1 MFNIFNNLSTL
12 YNSYKKK
19 PQDLYS
25 GPISS
30 VYKSPVTNGAPRS
43 QMVGGRS
50 VSTTGSTKAPQSYPM
65 PSVNRTTPPP
75 STPPPTVKPPVAQP
89 TAQQTYEQKYNNYLA
104 QSQARKEQLAQQNEA
119 EAKMKA
125 QEEYDANKTSLTA
138 SKGNL
143 DTMMS
148 GFRQRAATGQAR
160 LDTQAQQNR
169 DRTNVTAGENQ
180 RQLAIDRRDARNDNE
195 KRYAALGTID
205 SMGTG
210 SFQSANENTESDFL
224 SLTAKNKQAT
234 QTAIQDIDN
243 KLFDAKASSEERIA
257 TEESKYN
264 DAILEIEKLLAGNET
279 GKAQAIRA
287 ASQLLA
293 QKKAEIQDEYE
304 GLRITSEKERYDLQ
318 AKLEAAAM
326 DDQKL
331 REIFKGASPEF
342 LTTGQPKTAQ
352 DQFIIFKYPKE
363 AQAYQELLGGGKM
376 SGEAAKT
383 TSDLRSELFNRSKEN
398 NYTTVSQYIK
408 KIDTAPDTAAGDMSM
423 IFSYMKLLDP
433 NSTVREG
440 EYANAQN
447 ATSVPGQVQNAYNQA
462 LAGRRLNP
470 TQRTQ
475 FVESAKAAAQ
485 PAIDQQKQLV
495 DFYNTQATNAGVNPS
510 DVSGMYDLSNSSGDG
525 GRVRVIDIKTGQTG
539 TIEAGEFDPNIYKK
553 I

>member
-30 VYKSPVTNGAPRS
+30 VYKPPVTSGAPRS
-43 QMVGGRS
+43 QIVGGRS

-304 GLRITSEKERYDLQ
+304 GLRITSEKEKYDLQ
-318 AKLEAAAM
+318 AKLEASAM
-326 DDQKL
+326 DDEKL
-331 REIFKGASPEF
+331 KTIFASASPDF
-342 LTTGQPKTAQ
+342 LKTGQPKTAQ

-363 AQAYQELLGGGKM
+363 AEAYMKMLTDSKAMSGNSGEKEKLISLVNDISNSGGLGRITGIQGMIPLIPGGKEQLVKGQIDQLKALLSLENRQKLKG
-376 SGEAAKT
+376 SGAISDREMGILERASSLLNQNLNEQQFKQVLSQLKT
-383 TSDLRSELFNRSKEN
+383 ELSTGSPSSINQGGQ
-398 NYTTVSQYIK
+398 VI
-408 KIDTAPDTAAGDMSM
+408 TAPD
-423 IFSYMKLLDP
+423 
-433 NSTVREG
+433 
-440 EYANAQN
+440 
-447 ATSVPGQVQNAYNQA
+447 GQQ
-462 LAGRRLNP
+462 
-470 TQRTQ
+470 
-475 FVESAKAAAQ
+475 
-485 PAIDQQKQLV
+485 IIIV
-495 DFYNTQATNAGVNPS
+495 D
-510 DVSGMYDLSNSSGDG
+510 
-525 GRVRVIDIKTGQTG
+525 
-539 TIEAGEFDPNIYKK
+539 
-553 I
+553 

>member
-12 YNSYKKK
+12 YNAYKKK

-30 VYKSPVTNGAPRS
+30 VYKPPVTSGAPRS
-43 QMVGGRS
+43 QIVGGRS

-75 STPPPTVKPPVAQP
+75 STPPPTVKPPVVQP

-180 RQLAIDRRDARNDNE
+180 RQLAVDRRDARNDNE

-304 GLRITSEKERYDLQ
+304 GLRITSEKEKYDLQ
-318 AKLEAAAM
+318 AKLEASAM
-326 DDQKL
+326 DDEKL
-331 REIFKGASPEF
+331 KAIFAGASPDF
-342 LTTGQPKTAQ
+342 LKTGQPKTAQ

-363 AQAYQELLGGGKM
+363 AEAYMKMLTDSKAMSGNSGEKEKLISLVNDISNSGGLGRITGIQGMIPLIPGGKEQLVKGQIDQLKALLSLENRQKLKG
-376 SGEAAKT
+376 SGAISDREMGILERASSLLNQNLNEQQFKQVLSQLKT
-383 TSDLRSELFNRSKEN
+383 ELSTGSPSSINQGGQ
-398 NYTTVSQYIK
+398 VI
-408 KIDTAPDTAAGDMSM
+408 TAPD
-423 IFSYMKLLDP
+423 
-433 NSTVREG
+433 
-440 EYANAQN
+440 
-447 ATSVPGQVQNAYNQA
+447 GQQ
-462 LAGRRLNP
+462 
-470 TQRTQ
+470 
-475 FVESAKAAAQ
+475 
-485 PAIDQQKQLV
+485 IIIV
-495 DFYNTQATNAGVNPS
+495 D
-510 DVSGMYDLSNSSGDG
+510 
-525 GRVRVIDIKTGQTG
+525 
-539 TIEAGEFDPNIYKK
+539 
-553 I
+553 

>member
-12 YNSYKKK
+12 YNAYKKK

-30 VYKSPVTNGAPRS
+30 VYKPPVTNGAPRS
-43 QMVGGRS
+43 QIVGGQS

-65 PSVNRTTPPP
+65 PSVNKTTPPP
-75 STPPPTVKPPVAQP
+75 STPPPTVKPPVVQP

-104 QSQARKEQLAQQNEA
+104 QSQARKEQLARQNEA
-119 EAKMKA
+119 EDKMRA
-125 QEEYDANKTSLTA
+125 QEEYDANKTALTA
-138 SKGNL
+138 SRGNL

-169 DRTNVTAGENQ
+169 DRASVTAGENQ

-234 QTAIQDIDN
+234 QYAIQDIDN
-243 KLFDAKASSEERIA
+243 KLFEAKASSEERIA

-264 DAILEIEKLLAGNET
+264 DAILEIERLLAGNET

-287 ASQLLA
+287 ASQLLQ
-293 QKKAEIQDEYE
+293 QKKAEIMDEYE
-304 GLRITSEKERYDLQ
+304 GLRITSEKEKYDLQ

-326 DDQKL
+326 DEQKMRAL
-331 REIFKGASPEF
+331 FTEGLPNSASPEF
-342 LTTGQPKTAQ
+342 IKTGQPTTAQ

-363 AQAYQELLGGGKM
+363 AEAYMKMLTDSKTLTNSGGTEVADTINLIDQVMDRPLDSVTGAMRIESNIPGTEGYGTQRLIQQIKDKLALAARGQLKGQGQISNFEAEMLRNAVTALDSKM
-376 SGEAAKT
+376 S
-383 TSDLRSELFNRSKEN
+383 KEDF
-398 NYTTVSQYIK
+398 IDEMK
-408 KIDTAPDTAAGDMSM
+408 KI
-423 IFSYMKLLDP
+423 KRLLEQK
-433 NSTVREG
+433 NG
-440 EYANAQN
+440 GQAQN
-447 ATSVPGQVQNAYNQA
+447 TGGEVIVGPDGNQY
-462 LAGRRLNP
+462 
-470 TQRTQ
+470 Q
-475 FVESAKAAAQ
+475 F
-485 PAIDQQKQLV
+485 
-495 DFYNTQATNAGVNPS
+495 TN
-510 DVSGMYDLSNSSGDG
+510 
-525 GRVRVIDIKTGQTG
+525 
-539 TIEAGEFDPNIYKK
+539 
-553 I
+553 

>member
-12 YNSYKKK
+12 YNAYKKK

-30 VYKSPVTNGAPRS
+30 VYKPPVTSGAPRS
-43 QMVGGRS
+43 QIVGGRS

-180 RQLAIDRRDARNDNE
+180 RQLAVDRRDARNDNE

-304 GLRITSEKERYDLQ
+304 GLRITSEKEKYDLQ
-318 AKLEAAAM
+318 AKLEASAM
-326 DDQKL
+326 DDEKL
-331 REIFKGASPEF
+331 KTIFASASPDF
-342 LTTGQPKTAQ
+342 LKTGQPKTAQ

-363 AQAYQELLGGGKM
+363 AEAYMKMLTDSKAMSGNSGEKEKLISLVNDISNSGGLGRITGIQGMIPLIPGGKEQLVKGQIDQLKALLSLENRQKLKG
-376 SGEAAKT
+376 SGAISDREMGILERASSLLNQNLNEQQFKQVLSQLKT
-383 TSDLRSELFNRSKEN
+383 ELSTGSPSSINQGGQ
-398 NYTTVSQYIK
+398 VI
-408 KIDTAPDTAAGDMSM
+408 TAPD
-423 IFSYMKLLDP
+423 
-433 NSTVREG
+433 
-440 EYANAQN
+440 
-447 ATSVPGQVQNAYNQA
+447 GQQ
-462 LAGRRLNP
+462 
-470 TQRTQ
+470 
-475 FVESAKAAAQ
+475 
-485 PAIDQQKQLV
+485 IIIV
-495 DFYNTQATNAGVNPS
+495 D
-510 DVSGMYDLSNSSGDG
+510 
-525 GRVRVIDIKTGQTG
+525 
-539 TIEAGEFDPNIYKK
+539 
-553 I
+553 

>member
-30 VYKSPVTNGAPRS
+30 VYKPPVTNGAPRS

-304 GLRITSEKERYDLQ
+304 GLRITSEKEKYDLQ
-318 AKLEAAAM
+318 AKLEASAM
-326 DDQKL
+326 DDEKL
-331 REIFKGASPEF
+331 KAIFAGASPDF
-342 LTTGQPKTAQ
+342 LKTGQPKTAQ

-363 AQAYQELLGGGKM
+363 AEAYMKMLTDSKAMSGNSGEKEKLISLVNDISNSGGLGRITGIQGMIPLIPGGKEQLVKGQIDQLKALLSLENRQKLKG
-376 SGEAAKT
+376 SGAISDREMGILERASSLLNQNLNEQQFKQVLSQLKT
-383 TSDLRSELFNRSKEN
+383 ELSTGSPSSINQGGQ
-398 NYTTVSQYIK
+398 VI
-408 KIDTAPDTAAGDMSM
+408 TAPD
-423 IFSYMKLLDP
+423 
-433 NSTVREG
+433 
-440 EYANAQN
+440 
-447 ATSVPGQVQNAYNQA
+447 GQQ
-462 LAGRRLNP
+462 
-470 TQRTQ
+470 
-475 FVESAKAAAQ
+475 
-485 PAIDQQKQLV
+485 IIIV
-495 DFYNTQATNAGVNPS
+495 D
-510 DVSGMYDLSNSSGDG
+510 
-525 GRVRVIDIKTGQTG
+525 
-539 TIEAGEFDPNIYKK
+539 
-553 I
+553 

>member
-65 PSVNRTTPPP
+65 PSVNRTTPPT

>member
-12 YNSYKKK
+12 YNAYKKK

-30 VYKSPVTNGAPRS
+30 VYKPPVTNGAPRS

-234 QTAIQDIDN
+234 QYAIQDIDN
-243 KLFDAKASSEERIA
+243 KLFEAKASSEERIA

-293 QKKAEIQDEYE
+293 QKKAEIMDEYE
-304 GLRITSEKERYDLQ
+304 GLRITSEKEKYDLQ

-331 REIFKGASPEF
+331 RTIFAEASPDF
-342 LTTGQPKTAQ
+342 LKTGQPKTAQ
-352 DQFIIFKYPKE
+352 DQFIIMKYPKE
-363 AQAYQELLGGGKM
+363 METYSKMINPTSKNKPTEKQAQFAN
-376 SGEAAKT
+376 AAK
-383 TSDLRSELFNRSKEN
+383 S
-398 NYTTVSQYIK
+398 
-408 KIDTAPDTAAGDMSM
+408 
-423 IFSYMKLLDP
+423 
-433 NSTVREG
+433 G
-440 EYANAQN
+440 EYALNLLSSGKVN
-447 ATSVPGQVQNAYNQA
+447 TGIGQDVLGSYQEKW
-462 LAGRRLNP
+462 GGGSD
-470 TQRTQ
+470 TQQDYRSTI
-475 FVESAKAAAQ
+475 AAARTLARNAMLGANMT
-485 PAIDQQKQLV
+485 PKEMESLSALIPEYNDDINIAKQKLTTFVREMNRFANMDVQMQSGL
-495 DFYNTQATNAGVNPS
+495 TPEMIQGLQAFE
-510 DVSGMYDLSNSSGDG
+510 
-525 GRVRVIDIKTGQTG
+525 K
-539 TIEAGEFDPNIYKK
+539 
-553 I
+553 

>member
-30 VYKSPVTNGAPRS
+30 VYKPPVTNGAPRS

-65 PSVNRTTPPP
+65 PSVNRTTPPT

-304 GLRITSEKERYDLQ
+304 GLRITSEKEKYDLQ
-318 AKLEAAAM
+318 AKLEASAM
-326 DDQKL
+326 DDEKL
-331 REIFKGASPEF
+331 KAIFAGASPDF
-342 LTTGQPKTAQ
+342 LKTGQPKTAQ

-363 AQAYQELLGGGKM
+363 AEAYMKMLTDSKAM
-376 SGEAAKT
+376 SGNSGEKEKLISLVNDISNTGGLGRITGIQGMIPLIPGCKEQLVKGQIDQLKALLSLENRQKLKGSGAISDREMGILERASSLLNQNLNEQQFKQVLSQLKT
-383 TSDLRSELFNRSKEN
+383 ELSTGSPSSINQGGQ
-398 NYTTVSQYIK
+398 VI
-408 KIDTAPDTAAGDMSM
+408 TAPD
-423 IFSYMKLLDP
+423 
-433 NSTVREG
+433 
-440 EYANAQN
+440 
-447 ATSVPGQVQNAYNQA
+447 GQQ
-462 LAGRRLNP
+462 
-470 TQRTQ
+470 
-475 FVESAKAAAQ
+475 
-485 PAIDQQKQLV
+485 IIIV
-495 DFYNTQATNAGVNPS
+495 D
-510 DVSGMYDLSNSSGDG
+510 
-525 GRVRVIDIKTGQTG
+525 
-539 TIEAGEFDPNIYKK
+539 
-553 I
+553 

>member
-30 VYKSPVTNGAPRS
+30 VYKPPVTNGAPRS

-65 PSVNRTTPPP
+65 PSVNRTTPPT

-180 RQLAIDRRDARNDNE
+180 RQLAVDRRDARNDNE

-293 QKKAEIQDEYE
+293 QKKAEIMDEYE

-326 DDQKL
+326 DDEKL
-331 REIFKGASPEF
+331 KAIFAGASPDF
-342 LTTGQPKTAQ
+342 LKTGQPKTAQ

-363 AQAYQELLGGGKM
+363 AEAYMKMLTDSKAMSGNSGEKEKLISLVNDISNSEGLGRITGIQGMIPLIPGGKEQLVKGQIDQLKALLSLENRQKLKG
-376 SGEAAKT
+376 SGAISDREMGILERASSLLNQNLNEQQFKQVLSQLKT
-383 TSDLRSELFNRSKEN
+383 ELSTGSPSSINQGGQ
-398 NYTTVSQYIK
+398 VI
-408 KIDTAPDTAAGDMSM
+408 TAPD
-423 IFSYMKLLDP
+423 
-433 NSTVREG
+433 
-440 EYANAQN
+440 
-447 ATSVPGQVQNAYNQA
+447 GQQ
-462 LAGRRLNP
+462 
-470 TQRTQ
+470 
-475 FVESAKAAAQ
+475 
-485 PAIDQQKQLV
+485 IIIV
-495 DFYNTQATNAGVNPS
+495 D
-510 DVSGMYDLSNSSGDG
+510 
-525 GRVRVIDIKTGQTG
+525 
-539 TIEAGEFDPNIYKK
+539 
-553 I
+553 

>member
-12 YNSYKKK
+12 YNAYKKK

-30 VYKSPVTNGAPRS
+30 VYKPPVTSGAPRS
-43 QMVGGRS
+43 QIVGGRS

-75 STPPPTVKPPVAQP
+75 STPPPTVKPPVVQP

-180 RQLAIDRRDARNDNE
+180 RQLAVDRRDARNDNE

-304 GLRITSEKERYDLQ
+304 GLRITSEKEKYDLQ
-318 AKLEAAAM
+318 AKLEASAM
-326 DDQKL
+326 DDEKL
-331 REIFKGASPEF
+331 KTIFASASPDF
-342 LTTGQPKTAQ
+342 LKTGQPKTAQ

-363 AQAYQELLGGGKM
+363 AEAYMKMLTDSKAMSGNSGEKEKLISLVNDISNSGGLGRITGIQGMIPLIPGGKEQLVKGQIDQLKALLSLENRQKLKG
-376 SGEAAKT
+376 SGAISDREMGILERASSLLNQNLNEQQFKQVLSQLKT
-383 TSDLRSELFNRSKEN
+383 ELSTGSPSSINQGGQ
-398 NYTTVSQYIK
+398 VI
-408 KIDTAPDTAAGDMSM
+408 TAPD
-423 IFSYMKLLDP
+423 
-433 NSTVREG
+433 
-440 EYANAQN
+440 
-447 ATSVPGQVQNAYNQA
+447 GQQ
-462 LAGRRLNP
+462 
-470 TQRTQ
+470 
-475 FVESAKAAAQ
+475 
-485 PAIDQQKQLV
+485 IIIV
-495 DFYNTQATNAGVNPS
+495 D
-510 DVSGMYDLSNSSGDG
+510 
-525 GRVRVIDIKTGQTG
+525 
-539 TIEAGEFDPNIYKK
+539 
-553 I
+553 

>member
-30 VYKSPVTNGAPRS
+30 VYKPPVTSGAPRS
-43 QMVGGRS
+43 QIVGGRS

-180 RQLAIDRRDARNDNE
+180 RQLAVDRRDARNDNE

-304 GLRITSEKERYDLQ
+304 GLRITSEKEKYDLQ

-326 DDQKL
+326 DDEKL
-331 REIFKGASPEF
+331 KAIFAGASPDF
-342 LTTGQPKTAQ
+342 LKTGQPKTAQ

-363 AQAYQELLGGGKM
+363 AEAYMKMLTDSKAM
-376 SGEAAKT
+376 SGNSGEKEKLISLVNDISNSKGLGRITGIQGMIPLIPGGEEQLVKGQIDQLKALLSLENRQKLKGSGAISDREMGILERASSLLNQNLNEQQFKQVLSQLKT
-383 TSDLRSELFNRSKEN
+383 ELSTGSPSSINQGGQ
-398 NYTTVSQYIK
+398 VI
-408 KIDTAPDTAAGDMSM
+408 TAPD
-423 IFSYMKLLDP
+423 
-433 NSTVREG
+433 
-440 EYANAQN
+440 
-447 ATSVPGQVQNAYNQA
+447 GQQ
-462 LAGRRLNP
+462 
-470 TQRTQ
+470 
-475 FVESAKAAAQ
+475 
-485 PAIDQQKQLV
+485 IIIV
-495 DFYNTQATNAGVNPS
+495 D
-510 DVSGMYDLSNSSGDG
+510 
-525 GRVRVIDIKTGQTG
+525 
-539 TIEAGEFDPNIYKK
+539 
-553 I
+553 

>member
-30 VYKSPVTNGAPRS
+30 VYKPPVTNGAPRS

-234 QTAIQDIDN
+234 QYAIQDIDN

-304 GLRITSEKERYDLQ
+304 GLRITSEKEKYDLQ
-318 AKLEAAAM
+318 AKLEASAM
-326 DDQKL
+326 DDEKL
-331 REIFKGASPEF
+331 KAIFAGASPDF
-342 LTTGQPKTAQ
+342 LKTGQPKTAQ

-363 AQAYQELLGGGKM
+363 AEAYMKMLTDSKAMSGNSGEKEKLISLVNDISNSGGLGRITGIQGMIPLIPGGKEQLVKGQIDQLKALLSLENRQKLKG
-376 SGEAAKT
+376 SGAISDREMGILERASSLLNQNLNEQQFKQVLSQLKT
-383 TSDLRSELFNRSKEN
+383 ELSTGSPSSINQGGQ
-398 NYTTVSQYIK
+398 VI
-408 KIDTAPDTAAGDMSM
+408 TAPD
-423 IFSYMKLLDP
+423 
-433 NSTVREG
+433 
-440 EYANAQN
+440 
-447 ATSVPGQVQNAYNQA
+447 GQQ
-462 LAGRRLNP
+462 
-470 TQRTQ
+470 
-475 FVESAKAAAQ
+475 
-485 PAIDQQKQLV
+485 IIIV
-495 DFYNTQATNAGVNPS
+495 D
-510 DVSGMYDLSNSSGDG
+510 
-525 GRVRVIDIKTGQTG
+525 
-539 TIEAGEFDPNIYKK
+539 
-553 I
+553 

>member
-12 YNSYKKK
+12 YNAYKKK

-30 VYKSPVTNGAPRS
+30 VYKPPVTNGAPRS

-75 STPPPTVKPPVAQP
+75 STPPPTVKPPVVQP

-304 GLRITSEKERYDLQ
+304 GLRITSEKEKYDLQ
-318 AKLEAAAM
+318 AKLEASAM
-326 DDQKL
+326 DDEKL
-331 REIFKGASPEF
+331 KAIFAGASPDF
-342 LTTGQPKTAQ
+342 LKTGQPKTAQ

-363 AQAYQELLGGGKM
+363 AEAYMKMLTDSKAMSGNSGEKEKLISLVNDISNSEGLGRITGIQGMIPLIPGGKEQLVKGQIDQLKALLSLENRQKLKG
-376 SGEAAKT
+376 SGAISDREMGILERASSLLNQNLNEQQFKQVLSQLKT
-383 TSDLRSELFNRSKEN
+383 ELSTGSPSSINQGGQ
-398 NYTTVSQYIK
+398 VI
-408 KIDTAPDTAAGDMSM
+408 TAPD
-423 IFSYMKLLDP
+423 
-433 NSTVREG
+433 
-440 EYANAQN
+440 
-447 ATSVPGQVQNAYNQA
+447 GQQ
-462 LAGRRLNP
+462 
-470 TQRTQ
+470 
-475 FVESAKAAAQ
+475 
-485 PAIDQQKQLV
+485 IIIV
-495 DFYNTQATNAGVNPS
+495 D
-510 DVSGMYDLSNSSGDG
+510 
-525 GRVRVIDIKTGQTG
+525 
-539 TIEAGEFDPNIYKK
+539 
-553 I
+553 

>member
-30 VYKSPVTNGAPRS
+30 VYKPPVTNGAPRS

-65 PSVNRTTPPP
+65 PSVNRTTPPT

-304 GLRITSEKERYDLQ
+304 GLRITSEKEKYDLQ
-318 AKLEAAAM
+318 AKLEASAM
-326 DDQKL
+326 DDEKL
-331 REIFKGASPEF
+331 KAIFAGASPDF
-342 LTTGQPKTAQ
+342 LKTGQPKTAQ

-363 AQAYQELLGGGKM
+363 AEAYMKMLTDSKAMSGNSGEKEKLISLVNDISNSGGLGRITGIQGMIPLIPGGKEQLVKGQIDQLKALLSLENRQKLKG
-376 SGEAAKT
+376 SGAISDREMGILERASSLLNQNLNEQQFKQVLSQLKT
-383 TSDLRSELFNRSKEN
+383 ELSTGSPSSINQGGQ
-398 NYTTVSQYIK
+398 VI
-408 KIDTAPDTAAGDMSM
+408 TAPD
-423 IFSYMKLLDP
+423 
-433 NSTVREG
+433 
-440 EYANAQN
+440 
-447 ATSVPGQVQNAYNQA
+447 GQQ
-462 LAGRRLNP
+462 
-470 TQRTQ
+470 
-475 FVESAKAAAQ
+475 
-485 PAIDQQKQLV
+485 IIIV
-495 DFYNTQATNAGVNPS
+495 D
-510 DVSGMYDLSNSSGDG
+510 
-525 GRVRVIDIKTGQTG
+525 
-539 TIEAGEFDPNIYKK
+539 
-553 I
+553 

>member
-30 VYKSPVTNGAPRS
+30 VYKPPVTNGAPRS

-326 DDQKL
+326 DDEKL
-331 REIFKGASPEF
+331 KAIFAGASPDF
-342 LTTGQPKTAQ
+342 LKTGQPKTAQ

-363 AQAYQELLGGGKM
+363 AEAYMKMLTDSKAMSGNSGEKEKLISLVNDISNSGGLGRITGIQGMIPLIPGGKEQLVKGQIDQLKALLSLENRQKLKG
-376 SGEAAKT
+376 SGAISDREMGILERASSLLNQNLNEQQFKQVLSQLKT
-383 TSDLRSELFNRSKEN
+383 ELSTGSPSSINQGGQ
-398 NYTTVSQYIK
+398 VI
-408 KIDTAPDTAAGDMSM
+408 TAPD
-423 IFSYMKLLDP
+423 
-433 NSTVREG
+433 
-440 EYANAQN
+440 
-447 ATSVPGQVQNAYNQA
+447 GQQ
-462 LAGRRLNP
+462 
-470 TQRTQ
+470 
-475 FVESAKAAAQ
+475 
-485 PAIDQQKQLV
+485 IIIV
-495 DFYNTQATNAGVNPS
+495 D
-510 DVSGMYDLSNSSGDG
+510 
-525 GRVRVIDIKTGQTG
+525 
-539 TIEAGEFDPNIYKK
+539 
-553 I
+553 

>member
-12 YNSYKKK
+12 YNAYKKK

-30 VYKSPVTNGAPRS
+30 VYKPPVTSGAPRS
-43 QMVGGRS
+43 QIVGGRS

-304 GLRITSEKERYDLQ
+304 GLRITSEKEKYDLQ
-318 AKLEAAAM
+318 AKLEASAM
-326 DDQKL
+326 DDEKL
-331 REIFKGASPEF
+331 KTIFASASPDF
-342 LTTGQPKTAQ
+342 LKTGQPKTAQ

-363 AQAYQELLGGGKM
+363 AEAYMKMLTDSKAMSGNSGEKEKLISLVNDISNSGGLGRITGIQGMIPLIPGGKEQLVKGQIDQLKALLSLENRQKLKG
-376 SGEAAKT
+376 SGAISDREMGILERASSLLNQNLNEQQFKQVLSQLKT
-383 TSDLRSELFNRSKEN
+383 ELSTGSPSSINQGGQ
-398 NYTTVSQYIK
+398 VI
-408 KIDTAPDTAAGDMSM
+408 TAPD
-423 IFSYMKLLDP
+423 
-433 NSTVREG
+433 
-440 EYANAQN
+440 
-447 ATSVPGQVQNAYNQA
+447 GQQ
-462 LAGRRLNP
+462 
-470 TQRTQ
+470 
-475 FVESAKAAAQ
+475 
-485 PAIDQQKQLV
+485 IIIV
-495 DFYNTQATNAGVNPS
+495 D
-510 DVSGMYDLSNSSGDG
+510 
-525 GRVRVIDIKTGQTG
+525 
-539 TIEAGEFDPNIYKK
+539 
-553 I
+553 

>member
-30 VYKSPVTNGAPRS
+30 VYKPPVTSGAPRS
-43 QMVGGRS
+43 QIVGGRS

-180 RQLAIDRRDARNDNE
+180 RQLAVDRRDARNDNE

-304 GLRITSEKERYDLQ
+304 GLRITSEKEKYDLQ
-318 AKLEAAAM
+318 AKLEASAM
-326 DDQKL
+326 DDEKL
-331 REIFKGASPEF
+331 KAIFAGASPDF
-342 LTTGQPKTAQ
+342 LKTGQPKTAQ

-363 AQAYQELLGGGKM
+363 AEAYMKMLTDSKTLASSQSSGNKNKALTMVNNILSKDTKNITGALKTGNIPVLNTITGSVGSQTDYDGLKSLLALAERGQLKGSGTVSDFEAKMLEKAAMAGLNQDLPDDEFRRRLEILKQDLM
-376 SGEAAKT
+376 SGGAE
-383 TSDLRSELFNRSKEN
+383 SM
-398 NYTTVSQYIK
+398 VGQVI
-408 KIDTAPDTAAGDMSM
+408 TAPD
-423 IFSYMKLLDP
+423 
-433 NSTVREG
+433 
-440 EYANAQN
+440 
-447 ATSVPGQVQNAYNQA
+447 GQQ
-462 LAGRRLNP
+462 
-470 TQRTQ
+470 
-475 FVESAKAAAQ
+475 
-485 PAIDQQKQLV
+485 IIIV
-495 DFYNTQATNAGVNPS
+495 D
-510 DVSGMYDLSNSSGDG
+510 
-525 GRVRVIDIKTGQTG
+525 
-539 TIEAGEFDPNIYKK
+539 
-553 I
+553 

>member
-30 VYKSPVTNGAPRS
+30 VYKPPVTNGAPRS

-65 PSVNRTTPPP
+65 PSVNRTTPPT

-293 QKKAEIQDEYE
+293 QKKAEIMDEYE

-326 DDQKL
+326 DDEKL
-331 REIFKGASPEF
+331 KAIFAGASPDF
-342 LTTGQPKTAQ
+342 LKTGQPKTAQ

-363 AQAYQELLGGGKM
+363 AEAYMKMLTDSKAMSGNSGEKEKLISLVNDISNSGGLGRITGIQGMIPLIPGGKEQLVKGQIDQLKALLSLENRQKLKG
-376 SGEAAKT
+376 SGAISDREMGILERASSLLNQNLNEQQFKQVLSQLKT
-383 TSDLRSELFNRSKEN
+383 ELSTGSPSSINQGGQ
-398 NYTTVSQYIK
+398 VI
-408 KIDTAPDTAAGDMSM
+408 TAPD
-423 IFSYMKLLDP
+423 
-433 NSTVREG
+433 
-440 EYANAQN
+440 
-447 ATSVPGQVQNAYNQA
+447 GQQ
-462 LAGRRLNP
+462 
-470 TQRTQ
+470 
-475 FVESAKAAAQ
+475 
-485 PAIDQQKQLV
+485 IIIV
-495 DFYNTQATNAGVNPS
+495 D
-510 DVSGMYDLSNSSGDG
+510 
-525 GRVRVIDIKTGQTG
+525 
-539 TIEAGEFDPNIYKK
+539 
-553 I
+553 